1 MIKLSKYLSLIF
13 ALLLIGCESESL
25 NIPGKTNLI
34 SPENVQICETG
45 ISISNTQSEV
55 TFVWSESEYT
65 DYYDLNITNLNNNN
79 IVWSS
84 KNESTTDKVILEK
97 GQPYSWKVNTR
108 NSDVSDITSS
118 DTWKFYLGGLGS
130 INFAPYPAAL
140 LSPNNSSTIDRNT
153 NGEITFEWEGSDP
166 DDTDNLV
173 YTLYIDTVDGKQTPS
188 TSLTD
193 LTVETINVA
202 LDAGNTYYWR
212 VKTSDGKNS
221 SYSVVR
227 SFKTK

>member
-1 MIKLSKYLSLIF
+1 M
-13 ALLLIGCESESL
+13 
-25 NIPGKTNLI
+25 
-34 SPENVQICETG
+34 
-45 ISISNTQSEV
+45 
-55 TFVWSESEYT
+55 
-65 DYYDLNITNLNNNN
+65 
-79 IVWSS
+79 
-84 KNESTTDKVILEK
+84 
-97 GQPYSWKVNTR
+97 NTR
-108 NSDVSDITSS
+108 NRDVSDITSS

-153 NGEITFEWEGSDP
+153 NGEITFEWEGRDP
-166 DDTDNLV
+166 DDADNLV
-173 YTLYIDTVDGKQTPS
+173 YTLYIDKVDGKQTPS

-221 SYSVVR
+221 SFSVVR

>member
-1 MIKLSKYLSLIF
+1 M
-13 ALLLIGCESESL
+13 
-25 NIPGKTNLI
+25 
-34 SPENVQICETG
+34 
-45 ISISNTQSEV
+45 
-55 TFVWSESEYT
+55 
-65 DYYDLNITNLNNNN
+65 
-79 IVWSS
+79 
-84 KNESTTDKVILEK
+84 
-97 GQPYSWKVNTR
+97 
-108 NSDVSDITSS
+108 
-118 DTWKFYLGGLGS
+118 GS

-140 LSPNNSSTIDRNT
+140 LSPNNSSTIDRNS

-166 DDTDNLV
+166 DDADNLV

-193 LTVETINVA
+193 LTVETIDVA
-202 LDAGNTYYWR
+202 LDAANTYYWR